1 MNPREDADL
10 KPQAAPGDS
19 RRRIVV
25 MAALFEGG
33 LVVLALFLGWL
44 FDTRPTDQFHPA
56 PSAALGGLAATL
68 PLLVVMFLIDRLPFA
83 PFQRMQRIVK
93 EFIVPMFAEC
103 SWIDLA
109 GIALLAG
116 IGEEALFRGFVQ
128 TWLKGPLGVVGA
140 VAAASVIFGLAH
152 FVTPTYAVL
161 AALLGAYLGGLM
173 LYFDGNLLA
182 PMITHALYD
191 FCALVY
197 LVHEHRKAQSLP
209 AIPIHGER
217 DETAKPDAAGETGDV
232 DSQAG
237 AKKLD

>member
-1 MNPREDADL
+1 MNQLQDADF
-10 KPQAAPGDS
+10 KPQPAPGDA

-25 MAALFEGG
+25 MAALFESG

-44 FDTRPTDQFHPA
+44 FDTRPTDQFFLA
-56 PSAALGGLAATL
+56 RNAALGGLAATL
-68 PLLVVMFLIDRLPFA
+68 PLLVGMFLIDRLPLA

-93 EFIVPMFAEC
+93 ESIVPLFAEC

-128 TWLKGPLGVVGA
+128 TWLSGPLGVFGA
-140 VAAASVIFGLAH
+140 VAVASVIFGLAH
-152 FVTPTYAVL
+152 FVTPTYAIL

-191 FCALVY
+191 FCALLY
-197 LVHEHRKAQSLP
+197 LVHEHRKSAPHSP
-209 AIPIHGER
+209 VESAIADRESAPVVS
-217 DETAKPDAAGETGDV
+217 DADRKENP
-232 DSQAG
+232 
-237 AKKLD
+237 